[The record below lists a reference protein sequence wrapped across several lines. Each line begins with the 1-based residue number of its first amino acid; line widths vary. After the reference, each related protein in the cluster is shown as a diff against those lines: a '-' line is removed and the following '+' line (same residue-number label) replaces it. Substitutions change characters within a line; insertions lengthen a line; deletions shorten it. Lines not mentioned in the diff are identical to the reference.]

1 MSRKYVAGRIIALY
15 TVHTLPRIDVMANR
29 LAVIFMSIAASTN

>member
-1 MSRKYVAGRIIALY
+1 MRRKYVAGRIIALY
-15 TVHTLPRIDVMANR
+15 THTLPRIDVIANR

>member
-1 MSRKYVAGRIIALY
+1 MSRKYVADRIIALY
-15 TVHTLPRIDVMANR
+15 TLHRLPRIDVIVNR